1 MKPKLVNDE
10 NRLKYLEGS
19 DKIEIEHFAVVYA
32 HKELM
37 RIISYTKSN
46 HTMVHNLQCHS
57 SLGYEEKLSAI
68 INEFSTQAKQDFLN
82 KVPHNLRVGDVF
94 VAHENAQAMEK
105 DLVHFYQILK
115 IDHTNLITVMEI
127 ESEVIQFKD
136 HFKCTPQVGRKK
148 GVDINEWDTLQI
160 EDEMSHTKSSGV
172 FKAEVLKSTFKT
184 PEGYLAFNAKFSVLN
199 ITDGVNIKIY
209 EPVSYGL
216 VI

>member
-1 MKPKLVNDE
+1 MKPKFVNDE
-10 NRLKYLEGS
+10 NCLKYLEGS

-57 SLGYEEKLSAI
+57 SIGFEDKLAEI
-68 INEFSTQAKQDFLN
+68 INEFSAQAKQDFLN

-115 IDHTNLITVMEI
+115 VDHSNLITVMEI
-127 ESEVIQFKD
+127 ESDSIEFKD

-148 GVDINEWDTLQI
+148 GVSVDDWDTLRI
-160 EDEMSHTKSSGV
+160 EDETNVKPSTV
-172 FKAEVLKSTFKT
+172 FQAEVLKSTFKT

-199 ITDGVNIKIY
+199 ITDGVSVKVY